1 VILNQIFK
9 DMQDNIHLVYPN
21 IYMNNYLRQQESE
34 IKLINNDHLTFEF
47 DGTWFRDPKNIKFN
61 TKEINLPR
69 YHKYGK
75 DL

>member
-1 VILNQIFK
+1 
-9 DMQDNIHLVYPN
+9 
-21 IYMNNYLRQQESE
+21 MNNYLRQHENE

-61 TKEINLPR
+61 TKEINMPR
-69 YHKYGK
+69 YNKNGK